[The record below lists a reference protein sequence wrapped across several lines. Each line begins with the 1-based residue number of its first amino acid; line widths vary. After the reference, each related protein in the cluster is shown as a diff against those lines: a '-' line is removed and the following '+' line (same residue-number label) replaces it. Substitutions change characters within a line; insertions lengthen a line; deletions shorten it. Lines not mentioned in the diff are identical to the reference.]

1 MKGISWKVNIQFIVS
16 SEMQLGSRLSYQI
29 ISAVFLNHEKNRV
42 YIHHNTTSK
51 KSPVFIKKKKQLSD
65 IKATGKMLRR

>member
-1 MKGISWKVNIQFIVS
+1 MKGMSWKVYIQFIVS

-29 ISAVFLNHEKNRV
+29 ISTVFLTMKIPC
-42 YIHHNTTSK
+42 IHTSQYY
-51 KSPVFIKKKKQLSD
+51 KSEIISFHLKKKQLLD

>member
-1 MKGISWKVNIQFIVS
+1 MKGMSWKVNIQFIVS

-29 ISAVFLNHEKNRV
+29 ISTVFFNHENTV
-42 YIHHNTTSK
+42 YTYITILQVRNHQFSL
-51 KSPVFIKKKKQLSD
+51 KKKQLSD